1 MVPVGCVVQLG
12 PGPVF
17 ELEGGAAISGLVI
30 SVARV
35 GGDGAEARGVGS
47 GDLSDSHEFSGTYTS
62 GTLCSCSSTIRGTS
76 SSPTWWGLCSLSVC
90 GPLNTVT

>member
-47 GDLSDSHEFSGTYTS
+47 GDLSDSHEFSGTYIP
-62 GTLCSCSSTIRGTS
+62 LV
-76 SSPTWWGLCSLSVC
+76 LSARVHLLFEGHLPHLHGGVC
-90 GPLNTVT
+90 VPCLFVGH